1 MTNSNYYNIKDKTIL
16 ITGAAGLIGSSLA
29 KEASDLGAKL
39 ILTDFNKEKLDK
51 ISEELL
57 AKNKEI
63 YTLHINL
70 SSQNAIELLME
81 KTLARFDRVDSAI
94 YCQYPKSRGFG
105 DSFKDFTEYNLYKD
119 LNLQLG
125 MAILFS
131 RKIMMQFGIQGYG
144 DLIHISSIQGVQSPK
159 FKHYEN
165 TTMSSPIEYSAIKS
179 GIISIT
185 KWLAKYHKN
194 KNIRVNCISPGG
206 IEDNQIEKFKKKYR
220 EDCTNIGILSPA
232 DISSAILFLLSP
244 AAKAIN
250 GHNLIVDDGWTL

>member
-1 MTNSNYYNIKDKTIL
+1 MTNPNYYNIKNKTIL

-39 ILTDFNKEKLDK
+39 ILTDFNKDKLDK

-57 AKNKEI
+57 VKNKEI

-81 KTLARFDRVDSAI
+81 KILARFDRLDSAI

-105 DSFKDFTEYNLYKD
+105 DSFKDFKEYNLYKD

-131 RKIMMQFGIQGYG
+131 RKIMMQFDIQGYG

-165 TTMSSPIEYSAIKS
+165 TNMSSPIEYSAIKS
-179 GIISIT
+179 
-185 KWLAKYHKN
+185 
-194 KNIRVNCISPGG
+194 
-206 IEDNQIEKFKKKYR
+206 
-220 EDCTNIGILSPA
+220 
-232 DISSAILFLLSP
+232 
-244 AAKAIN
+244 
-250 GHNLIVDDGWTL
+250 

>member
-1 MTNSNYYNIKDKTIL
+1 MTNPNYYNIKNKTIL

-39 ILTDFNKEKLDK
+39 ILTDFNKDKLDK

-81 KTLARFDRVDSAI
+81 KILARFDRLDSAI

-105 DSFKDFTEYNLYKD
+105 DSFKDFKEYNLYKD

-131 RKIMMQFGIQGYG
+131 RKIMMQFDIQGYG

-165 TTMSSPIEYSAIKS
+165 TNMSSPIEYSAIKS

-206 IEDNQIEKFKKKYR
+206 IEDNQIEKFKKRYR
-220 EDCTNIGILSPA
+220 EDCTNIGMLSPR
-232 DISSAILFLLSP
+232 DISSAILFRLSP

-250 GHNLIVDDGWTL
+250 GHNLIVDDGWPL

>member
-1 MTNSNYYNIKDKTIL
+1 MANSNYYSIKGKTIL
-16 ITGAAGLIGSSLA
+16 ITGAAGLIGSSVA

-39 ILTDFNKEKLDK
+39 ILTDFNKEKLEK

-57 AKNKEI
+57 VKNKEI
-63 YTLHINL
+63 LSLNINL

-81 KTLARFDRVDSAI
+81 NVLAKFDKVDSAI
-94 YCQYPKSRGFG
+94 YCQYPKSKGFG
-105 DSFKDFTEYNLYKD
+105 DSFEDFKEFNLYKD

-131 RKIMMQFGIQGYG
+131 RRIMMQFETQGYG

-194 KNIRVNCISPGG
+194 KNIRVNCVSTGG

-220 EDCTNIGILSPA
+220 EDCINIGMLSPE

-250 GHNLIVDDGWTL
+250 GHNFIVDDGWTL

>member
-1 MTNSNYYNIKDKTIL
+1 MTNPNYYNIKNKTIL

-39 ILTDFNKEKLDK
+39 ILTDFNKDKLDK

-57 AKNKEI
+57 VKNKEI

-81 KTLARFDRVDSAI
+81 KILARFDRLDSAI

-105 DSFKDFTEYNLYKD
+105 DSFKDFKEYNLYKD

-131 RKIMMQFGIQGYG
+131 RKIMMQFDTQGYG

-165 TTMSSPIEYSAIKS
+165 TNMSSPIEYSAIKS

-206 IEDNQIEKFKKKYR
+206 IEDNQIEKFKKRYR
-220 EDCTNIGILSPA
+220 EDCTNIGMLSPR

>member
-1 MTNSNYYNIKDKTIL
+1 MKNSNYNINGKTIL
-16 ITGAAGLIGSSLA
+16 ITGAAGLIGSSVA

-39 ILTDFNKEKLDK
+39 ILTDFNKDKLDK

-57 AKNKEI
+57 VKNKEI

-81 KTLARFDRVDSAI
+81 KILARFDRLDSAI

-105 DSFKDFTEYNLYKD
+105 DSFKDFKEYNLYKD

-131 RKIMMQFGIQGYG
+131 RKIMMQFDIQGYG

-165 TTMSSPIEYSAIKS
+165 TNMSSPIEYSAIKS

-206 IEDNQIEKFKKKYR
+206 IEDNQIEKFKKRYR
-220 EDCTNIGILSPA
+220 EDCTNIGMLSPR

>member
-1 MTNSNYYNIKDKTIL
+1 MKNSNYYNIKDKTIL
-16 ITGAAGLIGSSLA
+16 ITGAAGLIGSSVA

-39 ILTDFNKEKLDK
+39 ILTDFNKNKLDK
-51 ISEELL
+51 ISKELL
-57 AKNKEI
+57 KKNKEV
-63 YTLHINL
+63 YSFHINL
-70 SSQNAIELLME
+70 ASQSAIELLME
-81 KTLARFDRVDSAI
+81 RALSKFDKVDSAI
-94 YCQYPKSRGFG
+94 YCQYPKSEGFG
-105 DSFKDFTEYNLYKD
+105 DSFEDFKEYNLYKD

-131 RKIMMQFGIQGYG
+131 RKIMMQFDIQGHG

-194 KNIRVNCISPGG
+194 KNIRVNCVSPGG
-206 IEDNQIEKFKKKYR
+206 IDDKQVEKFKQKYR
-220 EDCTNIGILSPA
+220 EDCTNIGMLSPR

-250 GHNLIVDDGWTL
+250 GHNFIVDDGWTL

>member
-1 MTNSNYYNIKDKTIL
+1 MTNPNYYNIKNKTIL

-39 ILTDFNKEKLDK
+39 ILTDFNKDKLDK

-81 KTLARFDRVDSAI
+81 KILARFDRVDSAI
-94 YCQYPKSRGFG
+94 YCQYPKSKGFG
-105 DSFKDFTEYNLYKD
+105 DSFKDFKEYNLYKD

-131 RKIMMQFGIQGYG
+131 RKIMMQFDTQGYG

-165 TTMSSPIEYSAIKS
+165 TNMTSPIEYSAIKS

-206 IEDNQIEKFKKKYR
+206 IEDNQIEKFKKRYR
-220 EDCTNIGILSPA
+220 EDCTNIGMLSPR

>member
-1 MTNSNYYNIKDKTIL
+1 MANSNNYNIRDKTIL
-16 ITGAAGLIGSSLA
+16 ITGAAGLIGASIA

-51 ISEELL
+51 ISEELS
-57 AKNKEI
+57 AKNKDV
-63 YTLHINL
+63 YNFHINL
-70 SSQNAIELLME
+70 SSQSAIELLME
-81 KTLARFDRVDSAI
+81 KTLAIFDRLDSAI

-105 DSFKDFTEYNLYKD
+105 DSFEDFKEYNLYQD

-131 RKIMMQFGIQGYG
+131 REIMMQFGIQGYG

-159 FKHYEN
+159 FNHYEN
-165 TTMSSPIEYSAIKS
+165 TTMTSPIEYSAIKS

-194 KNIRVNCISPGG
+194 KNIRVNCVSPGG
-206 IEDNQIEKFKKKYR
+206 IKTNQAEKFQKKYR
-220 EDCTNIGILSPA
+220 EDCTNIGMLSPK

-250 GHNLIVDDGWTL
+250 GHNFIVDDGWTL